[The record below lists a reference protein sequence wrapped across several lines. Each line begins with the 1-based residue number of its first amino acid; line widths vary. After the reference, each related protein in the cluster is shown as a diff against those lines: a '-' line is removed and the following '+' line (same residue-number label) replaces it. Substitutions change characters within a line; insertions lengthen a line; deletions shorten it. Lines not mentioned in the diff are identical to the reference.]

1 MASSNATGNRRKYV
15 TTACVGCRESKIKC
29 DGTTPT
35 CSNCQNRGR
44 ECRYRA
50 SDDRRKLSARVA
62 IEVLF
67 SRTEQL
73 SQFISENSLEPP
85 PIDDEQAATLK
96 RVLST
101 LRLNIDIPQ
110 SCQSGRDESTSPR
123 TSHVRNDSTTQD
135 PLLECLDDGIIDEIN
150 RAKDPVDVA
159 FPGLPSQNW
168 TWNDLRGD
176 IFDTQAAPEDPNLQ
190 PYNHSVSGSIPSP
203 HTGASPLAI
212 KTPQPETSSTADS
225 ATDVVD
231 ALVEQLSDRMGSL
244 QIGPGGNVRYF
255 GPTSDFHLVQM
266 PPSDNLTIH
275 RSVRNDG
282 QEYLERLGL
291 HKDVDDSLRKH
302 LTDLYFTWQNP
313 TMCVVD
319 RKMYEEA
326 MVQWQEQKQDTPYFS
341 EALENAILALGAAF
355 EARYYPGFLTFPK
368 SLSDFFADRA
378 KALLEIELDSPSL
391 ATVQAMTV
399 LSGHDFGCKRDARG
413 WLYSGMAVR
422 LSFDLALHVD
432 MSPYVSAG
440 KLSQKEADLRRLV
453 FWGVYTTDQMWG
465 FHLGRPSRINMQDV
479 TVTKPTDRQ
488 ASIASL
494 ETDLDT
500 LSKHRALLW
509 QLMAPI
515 GYGLYGSLKSS
526 TDTLRQLTH
535 TASAELTNW
544 QLNLPPSLQ
553 VDPDNRTERYLPY
566 VLLLHM
572 QYYQHIIYTHRP
584 LMSKSFRQSTDTLDT
599 RGLSFEYARKRCID
613 AAISIAKLLNIYEIH
628 YTLRR
633 INVQAVN
640 CTGSAA
646 LLLIFANF
654 TNFGDFSR
662 EETGLHLS
670 TCLRALDE
678 YVPAWESAKRVRD
691 FLTILQRQWDVQVR
705 AARGRPPGSSVSS
718 GHDYS
723 SPRKRARSQGGPL
736 SQQDTRHGLG
746 EDPQSSDAIN
756 IINNEVDLDLD
767 WVFTGETTGFAG
779 FNM

>member
-1 MASSNATGNRRKYV
+1 MRSVQGEQDQGT
-15 TTACVGCRESKIKC
+15 C
-29 DGTTPT
+29 DGTTPA

-67 SRTEQL
+67 SRIEQL
-73 SQFISENSLEPP
+73 SQFISKSSLEPP
-85 PIDDEQAATLK
+85 PMDDEQAATLK

-101 LRLNIDIPQ
+101 LRLSIDIPQ
-110 SCQSGRDESTSPR
+110 SCQSGGDESTSPRR
-123 TSHVRNDSTTQD
+123 TSHVRNDSTAQD
-135 PLLECLDDGIIDEIN
+135 TLLDCLDDGLVDEITGVKN
-150 RAKDPVDVA
+150 PVDLNFA
-159 FPGLPSQNW
+159 NLPAQNW
-168 TWNDLRGD
+168 TWNDLQGD
-176 IFDTQAAPEDPNLQ
+176 IFDTHAAPQEPDLQ
-190 PYNHSVSGSIPSP
+190 PYNPSVAGSIPSP
-203 HTGASPLAI
+203 HTRVSPAAI
-212 KTPQPETSSTADS
+212 KTPQADASSSTDGT
-225 ATDVVD
+225 TDVVD

-282 QEYLERLGL
+282 QEHLERMGL
-291 HKDVDDSLRKH
+291 HKDVDASLRKH
-302 LTDLYFTWQNP
+302 LTDLYFSWQNP

-326 MVQWQEQKQDTPYFS
+326 RVQWQEHKQDTPYFS

-440 KLSQKEADLRRLV
+440 KLSQRDADIRRLV

-479 TVTKPTDRQ
+479 TVTKPAEREVDM
-488 ASIASL
+488 ASMEI
-494 ETDLDT
+494 DLNA

-526 TDTLRQLTH
+526 TEALRQLTQ
-535 TASAELTNW
+535 TASTELTSW
-544 QLNLPPSLQ
+544 ECSLPPSLQ
-553 VDPDNRTERYLPY
+553 VDPNNLTQRYLPH
-566 VLLLHM
+566 VILLHM

-584 LMSKSFRQSTDTLDT
+584 LMSKSLQQSANTPDT
-599 RGLSFEYARKRCID
+599 RGLSSGYARKRCIE
-613 AAISIAKLLNIYEIH
+613 AAMNIAKLLNIYEIH

-654 TNFGDFSR
+654 TNFGDFSPQ
-662 EETGLHLS
+662 ETGLHLS

-705 AARGRPPGSSVSS
+705 ASRGRPPGSTVSS
-718 GHDYS
+718 GNDYS
-723 SPRKRARSQGGPL
+723 SPRKRVRSQGGQS

-746 EDPQSSDAIN
+746 EDLQNSDAIN
-756 IINNEVDLDLD
+756 ITNNDVDIDLD
-767 WVFTGETTGFAG
+767 WVFTGETTGFTG